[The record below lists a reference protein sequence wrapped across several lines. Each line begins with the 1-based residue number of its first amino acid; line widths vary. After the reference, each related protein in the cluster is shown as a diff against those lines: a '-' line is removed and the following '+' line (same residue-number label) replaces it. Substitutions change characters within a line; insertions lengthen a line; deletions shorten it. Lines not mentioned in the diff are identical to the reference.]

1 MKRLLIAIP
10 LAVAAC
16 GHQPELT
23 AEQQWVSMPEWC
35 HKVLIA
41 TGPVAVAPKDW
52 KPAETTK
59 LKRYRAQ
66 QTAASKDYVAKACGA
81 YPGAEP
87 QQS

>member
-1 MKRLLIAIP
+1 
-10 LAVAAC
+10 
-16 GHQPELT
+16 
-23 AEQQWVSMPEWC
+23 MPEWC